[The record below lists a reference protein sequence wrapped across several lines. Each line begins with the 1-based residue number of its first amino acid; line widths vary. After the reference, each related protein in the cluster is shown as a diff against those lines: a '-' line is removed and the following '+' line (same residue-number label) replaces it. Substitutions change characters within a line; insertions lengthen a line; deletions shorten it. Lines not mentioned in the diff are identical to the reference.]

1 MTKLEDLRVAS
12 VEEMDTREIYELE
25 DRTRR
30 KTKLFR
36 IRYDPHPDPT
46 APLPTGLRTYFSA
59 LDEMDAFMQATRDLD
74 HIKRL
79 MRRAKEWTGQ

>member
-1 MTKLEDLRVAS
+1 MSKLEDLRVES
-12 VEEMDTREIYELE
+12 VEEMDIGELYKLE

-36 IRYDPHPDPT
+36 IRYDPLPT
-46 APLPTGLRTYFSA
+46 TFAPLPTGVRTYFSA

-79 MRRAKEWTGQ
+79 MRREKAR